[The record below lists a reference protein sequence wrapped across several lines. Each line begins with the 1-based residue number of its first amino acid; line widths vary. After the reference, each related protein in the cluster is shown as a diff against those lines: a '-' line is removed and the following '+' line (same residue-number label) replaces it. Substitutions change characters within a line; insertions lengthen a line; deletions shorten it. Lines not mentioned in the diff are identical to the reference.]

1 MALSD
6 QGDEIRKEAAM
17 KQETNT
23 LALQYRIG
31 NRSRTKTVL
40 RITPFFQFVPK
51 GQDLEPEQTFQ
62 VTEGGVSSRGIS
74 LSLRTNGEVRKI
86 EPREETLWYRYDV
99 CDGRRSTE
107 EPEDSWKFL
116 WRSPRGAKKPWIWCL
131 RRSQGRRVPR
141 R

>member
-1 MALSD
+1 R
-6 QGDEIRKEAAM
+6 GIEIRKEAAM

-99 CDGRRSTE
+99 CDGRRSTGRARG
-107 EPEDSWKFL
+107 FL
-116 WRSPRGAKKPWIWCL
+116 EIFME
-131 RRSQGRRVPR
+131 VPAGSEKTLDLV
-141 R
+141 